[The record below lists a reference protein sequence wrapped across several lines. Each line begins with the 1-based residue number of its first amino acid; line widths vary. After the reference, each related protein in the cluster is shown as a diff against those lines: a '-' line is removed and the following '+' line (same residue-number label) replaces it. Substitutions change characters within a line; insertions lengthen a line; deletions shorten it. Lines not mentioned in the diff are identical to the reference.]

1 MALFDVSGYKSHAG
15 LRGQIL
21 GTGVG
26 HLVDRTN
33 QEFAVPVG
41 VDPSGF
47 LKSCSREGGVSIDLN
62 HGTTTLAFKFRHGVI
77 VAVDSRAS
85 AGSYIA
91 SKEANKVIEIN
102 PYLLGTMSGSAADC
116 QYWERLLAKECRL
129 MHKGRASEGWLKRK
143 CTNQCHFHTLR
154 TTAWDIKLYKL
165 RNKQRISVSAA
176 SKLLCNMMLGY
187 RGMGL
192 SMGSMIVGWDNKGP
206 GLYYVDDNATRL
218 SGRMFS
224 TGCGSSYA
232 YGVMDSGYREDMTV
246 EEAYELG
253 RRGIT
258 HATHRDAY
266 SGGVVNLYH
275 MQEDGWVKVCKE
287 DVSELIHRYRK
298 GMF

>member
-1 MALFDVSGYKSHAG
+1 M
-15 LRGQIL
+15 
-21 GTGVG
+21 
-26 HLVDRTN
+26 
-33 QEFAVPVG
+33 
-41 VDPSGF
+41 
-47 LKSCSREGGVSIDLN
+47 
-62 HGTTTLAFKFRHGVI
+62 
-77 VAVDSRAS
+77 
-85 AGSYIA
+85 
-91 SKEANKVIEIN
+91 IEIN

-116 QYWERLLAKECRL
+116 QYWERLLAKECR
-129 MHKGRASEGWLKRK
+129 
-143 CTNQCHFHTLR
+143 
-154 TTAWDIKLYKL
+154 LYKL

-192 SMGSMIVGWDNKGP
+192 SMGSMIVGWDNKGTGREWSGP

-275 MQEDGWVKVCKE
+275 MQEDGWIKVCKE

-298 GMF
+298 GHVLIIDQFLHPHRHTVFSLN

>member
-1 MALFDVSGYKSHAG
+1 MALLQVTGFKPYSE

-21 GTGVG
+21 PGQK
-26 HLVDRTN
+26 HLFDRTN
-33 QEFAVPVG
+33 HYSFGTKTLEFAVPLG

-47 LKSCSREGGVSIDLN
+47 LKSCNREGGVSIDLN

-85 AGSYIA
+85 AGD
-91 SKEANKVIEIN
+91 
-102 PYLLGTMSGSAADC
+102 YLGKCACLEKYGKSDLLMNVFVLCFIISR
-116 QYWERLLAKECRL
+116 RLYR
-129 MHKGRASEGWLKRK
+129 
-143 CTNQCHFHTLR
+143 
-154 TTAWDIKLYKL
+154 L
-165 RNKQRISVSAA
+165 RNNKRISVAAA

-192 SMGSMIVGWDNKGP
+192 SVGSMICGWDKEGP
-206 GLYYVDDNATRL
+206 GLYYVDENGTRL
-218 SGRMFS
+218 SNYMFS
-224 TGCGSSYA
+224 TGCGRNFA

-266 SGGVVNLYH
+266 SGGVVN
-275 MQEDGWVKVCKE
+275 
-287 DVSELIHRYRK
+287 SEYTLRMLSFRFSI
-298 GMF
+298 

>member
-1 MALFDVSGYKSHAG
+1 MALFQVSGLKSYAE
-15 LRGQIL
+15 LREQIL
-21 GTGVG
+21 PARQT
-26 HLVDRTN
+26 HFFDRTN
-33 QEFAVPVG
+33 HYNFGTKTQEFAVPLG

-47 LKSCSREGGVSIDLN
+47 LGTCSRDGGVSIDLN

-85 AGSYIA
+85 AGRYLA
-91 SKEANKVIEIN
+91 SNDVNKVIEIN

-129 MHKGRASEGWLKRK
+129 YR
-143 CTNQCHFHTLR
+143 LR
-154 TTAWDIKLYKL
+154 S
-165 RNKQRISVSAA
+165 NHRISVAAA

-192 SMGSMIVGWDNKGP
+192 SMGSMICGWDKEVSCGRVCP
-206 GLYYVDDNATRL
+206 AACSPPAVGAATP
-218 SGRMFS
+218 
-224 TGCGSSYA
+224 TA
-232 YGVMDSGYREDMTV
+232 WWT
-246 EEAYELG
+246 AYELG
-253 RRGIT
+253 RRGIA

-266 SGGVVNLYH
+266 SGGAVNMYH
-275 MQEDGWVKVCKE
+275 MQQDGWIKVCKD